1 MTTQQPA
8 SRRTGLSNRAVGALV
23 VAVLLVVWVAANRDS
38 VAISFVVGTAEL
50 PLWVAL
56 SIAAVL
62 GALVGFLSARR
73 RYRR

>member
-1 MTTQQPA
+1 MTTQESS
-8 SRRTGLSNRAVGALV
+8 SRRTGLSNRAVGALA
-23 VAVLLVVWVAANRDS
+23 VAVLLVVWVAANRES
-38 VAISFVVGTAEL
+38 VAISFVVGSAEL

-56 SIAAVL
+56 SIAALL